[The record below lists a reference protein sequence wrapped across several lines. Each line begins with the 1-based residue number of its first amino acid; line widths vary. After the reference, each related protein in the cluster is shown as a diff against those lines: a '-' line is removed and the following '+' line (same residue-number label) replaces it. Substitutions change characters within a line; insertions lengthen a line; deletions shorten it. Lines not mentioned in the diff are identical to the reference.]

1 MRSVLITGGTSGI
14 GAAAA
19 RLLAQRGLRVVVA
32 SRREPREPPP
42 QGVRWVAMDV
52 CDEGSVRAGVA
63 AAGALDAV
71 VCNAG
76 FGVFGSLEEVSLERA
91 RAQFETNVFGVL
103 AVLRAA
109 LPGLR
114 ARRGRVVLIGSLAGR
129 APIPFQ
135 AHYSATKAAV
145 DSIAQALRMEVKP
158 FGVRVSLVEP
168 GDIRTAFNDATDWG
182 APQGSPYEARLEACR
197 QVIHQTMAAA
207 PPPEVVAEVILRA
220 LTARRPRVRYQVGPE
235 AWSVPLG
242 RRLLPDGLALELI
255 ARHYRI

>member
-1 MRSVLITGGTSGI
+1 MQTVLITGGTSGI
-14 GAAAA
+14 GAATA
-19 RLLAQRGLRVVVA
+19 RLLAERGFGVA
-32 SRREPREPPP
+32 VTSRREPAGPLPS
-42 QGVRWVAMDV
+42 GVRWQAMDV
-52 CDEGSVRAGVA
+52 CAEASVRAGVA
-63 AAGALDAV
+63 AVGELDGV

-103 AVLRAA
+103 AVLRAT

-145 DSIAQALRMEVKP
+145 DSIAQGLRMEVAP
-158 FGVRVSLVEP
+158 FGVKVSLVEP
-168 GDIRTAFNDATDWG
+168 GDIQTGFNDATDWG
-182 APQGSPYEARLEACR
+182 AQAGSPYEARLKAC
-197 QVIHQTMAAA
+197 QKVIHRTMAEA
-207 PPPEVVAEVILRA
+207 PGPEVVARVIHQA

-235 AWSVPLG
+235 SWTVPLG
-242 RRLLPDGLALELI
+242 RRLLPDDLALKLI
-255 ARHYRI
+255 AKHYEI